1 MLIHSPLHATGFWRK
16 INRILR
22 ESTPCKIKKKMK
34 SAAVFLAVACLL
46 LVYVQGRID
55 NLMLQI
61 TILLNATALLMYCVE
76 YVDIPSLTNDVIDIS
91 LQEYQGSIPGGVCV
105 RVLWLTQ
112 FVYNGLTRLN
122 CILQVQL
129 VRKWKLCK
137 FNNY

>member
-1 MLIHSPLHATGFWRK
+1 MLIYSPLHATGFWTK

-46 LVYVQGRID
+46 LAYVQGRID

-105 RVLWLTQ
+105 RVLWLMQ

>member
-1 MLIHSPLHATGFWRK
+1 MLIHSPLHATGFWTK

-46 LVYVQGRID
+46 LAYVQGRID

-61 TILLNATALLMYCVE
+61 TILLNTTALLMYCVE

-91 LQEYQGSIPGGVCV
+91 LQDYRGSIPGGVCV